1 MKHKMIGSKRRC
13 GNLRGYNADR
23 VTHKAVSDVTIV
35 QAGSITD
42 GCVQATEE
50 KLYET
55 TLSHDVA
62 AGVY

>member
-1 MKHKMIGSKRRC
+1 MWHI
-13 GNLRGYNADR
+13 YEAIHADR
-23 VTHKAVSDVTIV
+23 ATHKAVSDITTV
-35 QAGSITD
+35 QAGSIID

-50 KLYET
+50 KPYET